1 LRYLIVAWVASLTT
15 VESSTEKVIRARVRS
30 VIATF
35 LTVPTL
41 TPATRM
47 SSPLLT
53 PVASA
58 KTAL

>member
-1 LRYLIVAWVASLTT
+1 LIVACVAPVTA
-15 VESSTEKVIRARVRS
+15 VESSTENVISARVRS
-30 VIATF
+30 VIATS

-53 PVASA
+53 PVASP